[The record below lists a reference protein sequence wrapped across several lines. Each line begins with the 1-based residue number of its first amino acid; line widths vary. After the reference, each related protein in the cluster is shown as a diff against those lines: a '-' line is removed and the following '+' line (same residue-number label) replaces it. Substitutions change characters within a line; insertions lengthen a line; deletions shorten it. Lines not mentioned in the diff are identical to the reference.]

1 LDKIVWQDLCQVLL
15 HPENITQAL
24 ERTHTG
30 NWLPQEL
37 QARCENLR
45 RAQVQLDQQLDRLT
59 DAYLGSIIPLV
70 EYKRRRVELEQRIS
84 SLDMQANTLVAQ
96 ADRQKELAGLTNSIH
111 DFCGRVQQG
120 LAHATFEQ
128 KRQLVELL
136 VDRVVVTNDEVE
148 IRYVIPTS
156 RSSEHI
162 RFCQL
167 RSDYFADPFLVGLR
181 SPELSLEQIGG
192 DPVSGMLSGGRGM
205 PAMSLPG
212 HDLMHFHQSG
222 HPISPTEVS
231 FVPQPGVD
239 ARAATGP
246 TAELIGRLD
255 LCQQDFIR
263 LFTLAGPSPFPGV
276 IAASGYFQHLAHP
289 LQRVLLLVC
298 RHERILQP
306 FFRGKSTGLPSG
318 GGMAGALPKSRD
330 CACPTP
336 MESWGETPRPKAGK
350 KRFLGW

>member
-1 LDKIVWQDLCQVLL
+1 
-15 HPENITQAL
+15 L

-167 RSDYFADPFLVGLR
+167 RSDYFDAPDMIGVGGSNILQQIRVDRVLR
-181 SPELSLEQIGG
+181 SRFAGIWTRRKACNTHFAHVSL
-192 DPVSGMLSGGRGM
+192 
-205 PAMSLPG
+205 
-212 HDLMHFHQSG
+212 H
-222 HPISPTEVS
+222 
-231 FVPQPGVD
+231 
-239 ARAATGP
+239 
-246 TAELIGRLD
+246 
-255 LCQQDFIR
+255 
-263 LFTLAGPSPFPGV
+263 
-276 IAASGYFQHLAHP
+276 
-289 LQRVLLLVC
+289 
-298 RHERILQP
+298 
-306 FFRGKSTGLPSG
+306 
-318 GGMAGALPKSRD
+318 
-330 CACPTP
+330 
-336 MESWGETPRPKAGK
+336 SWP
-350 KRFLGW
+350 